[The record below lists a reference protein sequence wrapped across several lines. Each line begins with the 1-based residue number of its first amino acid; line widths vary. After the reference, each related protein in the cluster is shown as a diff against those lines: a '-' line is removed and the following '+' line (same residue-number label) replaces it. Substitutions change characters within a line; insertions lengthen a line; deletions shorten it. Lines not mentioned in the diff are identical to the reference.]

1 MRGVLTSPVTGPPV
15 MRHRFPASR
24 LPDRLAPCGFAVRR
38 ASGQPTAIEKMPIAP
53 WLTVAGRVML
63 ATVFELSTGMVCE
76 KT

>member
-1 MRGVLTSPVTGPPV
+1 MRGALTSPVTGPPV

-24 LPDRLAPCGFAVRR
+24 LPDRLTECAVRP
-38 ASGQPTAIEKMPIAP
+38 GQPTAIEKMPIAP